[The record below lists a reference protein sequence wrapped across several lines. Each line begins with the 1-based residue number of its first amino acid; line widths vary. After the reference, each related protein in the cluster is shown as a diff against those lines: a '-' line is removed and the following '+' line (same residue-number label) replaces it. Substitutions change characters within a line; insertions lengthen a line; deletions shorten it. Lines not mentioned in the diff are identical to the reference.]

1 MSPKSMLVLLIA
13 FLLVTSSL
21 AILPPSSPANNDA
34 KPQPHTPKPPYHN
47 KPSPHIENG
56 HPKHHGKPP
65 PHMEDASHKGKPSHI
80 KDTSYDG
87 RLPPD
92 YNAKPPYQGGDP
104 IHSDGKPPH
113 TEPPHHGKPQPMGTT
128 NRAGTDFNSTVQF
141 NSICP
146 PLTTKELPPKEQQG
160 TGNQHPELGHDGHN
174 NKPSHDDDSKP
185 SHHND
190 KPPHIK
196 YTLFDGRLPPDRSI
210 KPSSGDSTH
219 PDGKPPHKE
228 PRHHAKPPPIG
239 TTKEF
244 PPKEQQGANNPHPP
258 RRPGHGG
265 HNVESTNFRPID
277 PPGSD

>member
-1 MSPKSMLVLLIA
+1 MSPKNMLVLLIA

-21 AILPPSSPANNDA
+21 AILPSSSPANNDS
-34 KPQPHTPKPPYHN
+34 KPQPHTPKPPNHN
-47 KPSPHIENG
+47 KPSPHFENS
-56 HPKHHGKPP
+56 HPNPHHGKPPP

-104 IHSDGKPPH
+104 IHSDGKPH
-113 TEPPHHGKPQPMGTT
+113 TEPPHHGKPQPMG
-128 NRAGTDFNSTVQF
+128 
-141 NSICP
+141 
-146 PLTTKELPPKEQQG
+146 TTKELPPKEQQG
-160 TGNQHPELGHDGHN
+160 TGNQHPEPGHDGHN
-174 NKPSHDDDSKP
+174 GKPSHDDDSKP

-196 YTLFDGRLPPDRSI
+196 DTLFDGRLPPDRSI
-210 KPSSGDSTH
+210 KPPSGDPTH
-219 PDGKPPHKE
+219 RDGKPPHTE
-228 PRHHAKPPPIG
+228 PRHHGKPPPIG
-239 TTKEF
+239 TTQEL
-244 PPKEQQGANNPHPP
+244 PPKEQQSTKNPHPP
-258 RRPGHGG
+258 RSPGHGG

>member
-128 NRAGTDFNSTVQF
+128 NRAGEASPSAHIHTDDHRKDKTDTHIQTTQWKVQGQEMGFVHLDRSLVEDERPHVKMLRLNVRSSTVF
-141 NSICP
+141 AI
-146 PLTTKELPPKEQQG
+146 L
-160 TGNQHPELGHDGHN
+160 
-174 NKPSHDDDSKP
+174 
-185 SHHND
+185 
-190 KPPHIK
+190 
-196 YTLFDGRLPPDRSI
+196 
-210 KPSSGDSTH
+210 
-219 PDGKPPHKE
+219 
-228 PRHHAKPPPIG
+228 
-239 TTKEF
+239 
-244 PPKEQQGANNPHPP
+244 
-258 RRPGHGG
+258 
-265 HNVESTNFRPID
+265 
-277 PPGSD
+277 